1 MVFCDTTL
9 ECGCYESSSHLQKI
23 HITFP
28 ANGSDLHTVIL
39 PSVKAVIRI
48 QVIRVTAKLAFREK
62 GGIIYANA
70 IWVATAADRKA
81 GK

>member
-1 MVFCDTTL
+1 MFVSFT
-9 ECGCYESSSHLQKI
+9 KI
-23 HITFP
+23 NITFP

-39 PSVKAVIRI
+39 LSVKAVIQI
-48 QVIRVTAKLAFREK
+48 QVIWVTAKLAFREK

-70 IWVATAADRKA
+70 IWVATAADRKE

>member
-1 MVFCDTTL
+1 MFASIIFCDTTL
-9 ECGCYESSSHLQKI
+9 ERSCYESSFHLQKI

-28 ANGSDLHTVIL
+28 ENGSDLHTVIL
-39 PSVKAVIRI
+39 LSVKAVIQI

-70 IWVATAADRKA
+70 IWIA
-81 GK
+81 G